1 MADTA
6 HFGTGTRVAASRAD
20 ALPET
25 RRPPMRTTF
34 LNVGIIAVLVLTF
47 WFGSHTVA
55 KQTLGASIDPFWM
68 TTNAT
73 DLPVG
78 PQYDLY

>member
-1 MADTA
+1 
-6 HFGTGTRVAASRAD
+6 
-20 ALPET
+20 
-25 RRPPMRTTF
+25 MRTTL

-55 KQTLGASIDPFWM
+55 KQTFGDSIDPFWM
-68 TTNAT
+68 TTNAA
-73 DLPVG
+73 DLPTA

>member
-1 MADTA
+1 
-6 HFGTGTRVAASRAD
+6 
-20 ALPET
+20 
-25 RRPPMRTTF
+25 MRTTF